1 MTVAIA
7 AAMVQKQKKIV
18 AAFEAAGATSQDRA
32 VTAEALGV
40 HQGAA
45 FRILYRHGVLREA
58 GERRL
63 FLDESNWEALGSRRR
78 RTALFILGGV
88 LLAASTAILWGFGQ

>member
-18 AAFEAAGATSQDRA
+18 AAFQAAGATNHERA

-45 FRILYRHGVLREA
+45 FRILCRHGVLREA

-63 FLDESNWEALGSRRR
+63 FLDQSSWEALGSRRR

-88 LLAASTAILWGFGQ
+88 LLAASIAILWGLGK